1 MKTQI
6 KIALLFSFVLLVLS
20 TSCRTEE
27 TEFIQAPPEETL
39 VPNSVVASLM
49 AQTTLNDGSYDN
61 IIDNANCFN
70 IQLPVTVIVNGTEI
84 IVNSEDDYEDIED
97 IFEEFDDD
105 SDALEIIFPI
115 TIVLSDFT
123 EIVINN
129 YTEFYNYS
137 NTCNGENE
145 YDDDIECLDFV
156 YPISAS
162 IYNSNNEIISTI
174 TFTDDYQLHEFIEAF
189 DDNDIVSLNFPIT
202 VVLLDG
208 TQITI
213 NSLAELQDT
222 IELYDDYCDEDDD
235 YDYNDDDCNDCN
247 TNQLEAILTGCT
259 DWYVDKLER
268 YGNDYDDV
276 YNGYLFNFFNDGTL
290 SVSWDTTTVYGTWT
304 ASGSGNNIL
313 VVIDIP
319 ALPYCNNNWYLHEI
333 EQYSGETKVDL
344 RVGDDDRLRYENDN
358 CN

>member
-49 AQTTLNDGSYDN
+49 AQTTLNDGSNDN

-162 IYNSNNEIISTI
+162 IYNSNNEIII
-174 TFTDDYQLHEFIEAF
+174 PLQFT
-189 DDNDIVSLNFPIT
+189 
-202 VVLLDG
+202 
-208 TQITI
+208 
-213 NSLAELQDT
+213 
-222 IELYDDYCDEDDD
+222 
-235 YDYNDDDCNDCN
+235 
-247 TNQLEAILTGCT
+247 
-259 DWYVDKLER
+259 
-268 YGNDYDDV
+268 
-276 YNGYLFNFFNDGTL
+276 
-290 SVSWDTTTVYGTWT
+290 SVICS
-304 ASGSGNNIL
+304 
-313 VVIDIP
+313 
-319 ALPYCNNNWYLHEI
+319 
-333 EQYSGETKVDL
+333 
-344 RVGDDDRLRYENDN
+344 
-358 CN
+358 